1 MSTPFDI
8 LFKQVSHGLPGNLF
22 TLHQDLEQN
31 LRVALSSALQHL
43 DLVTREEFDVQKA
56 VLARTR
62 ARLEAL
68 EMQVAA
74 LEAQRR
80 SQPTTE
86 E

>member
-1 MSTPFDI
+1 MNTPFDT
-8 LFKQVSHGLPGNLF
+8 LFKHVSHSLPGNLF

-31 LRVALSSALQHL
+31 LRVALNSALQQL

-68 EMQVAA
+68 EIQVAT

-80 SQPTTE
+80 SQSTAE